1 MVKHDTK
8 LIFKTFEKR
17 YSSLSRKL
25 LEKLPKPLN
34 RYAIN
39 FLLVIRKDFAIFP
52 SCKLGPTF
60 EDTLLNLLKNIK
72 VKKRNAG
79 IDQISGNFLKNGA
92 QRLSVRYAKFL
103 RH

>member
-25 LEKLPKPLN
+25 LEKLPKLLN

-52 SCKLGPTF
+52 SYKLGPTF

-72 VKKRNAG
+72 
-79 IDQISGNFLKNGA
+79 LK
-92 QRLSVRYAKFL
+92 
-103 RH
+103 